1 MNLLKK
7 LWNWFTTPNTDDCCD
22 TEICEI
28 STPVEVEEID
38 EVDTAAVANIFT
50 QICVESGIARKWV
63 IRYDMASAFIEWY
76 DGPAD
81 VESVRNSIED
91 FKKARPDLA
100 PNLVRIK

>member
-1 MNLLKK
+1 MNLLKR

-22 TEICEI
+22 TEICEDP
-28 STPVEVEEID
+28 TPVEVEEVD
-38 EVDTAAVANIFT
+38 EVDTATVANIFT

>member
-1 MNLLKK
+1 MNWLKS
-7 LWNWFTTPNTDDCCD
+7 LWNKLVNKTS
-22 TEICEI
+22 I
-28 STPVEVEEID
+28 SPTIVVVEEIEEL

-50 QICVESGIARKWV
+50 QLCVESGIARKWV
-63 IRYDMASAFIEWY
+63 VRYDMASAFIEWY

-81 VESVRNSIED
+81 VESVRGSIED